1 MTVER
6 IRHTVMSGK
15 VVTISAAF
23 ADHDGAFGSYSIA
36 IGPFEVSASRNG
48 VVIHRAHCKSDG
60 DIDLLIVA
68 IGRARRLWRELA
80 AKNQE

>member
-1 MTVER
+1 
-6 IRHTVMSGK
+6 MSGK

-36 IGPFEVSASRNG
+36 IGPFEVSASRDA
-48 VVIHRAHCKSDG
+48 VMVHRAHCVSDA
-60 DIDLLIVA
+60 DIDGLLTA
-68 IGRARRLWRELA
+68 IERARRLWRELA